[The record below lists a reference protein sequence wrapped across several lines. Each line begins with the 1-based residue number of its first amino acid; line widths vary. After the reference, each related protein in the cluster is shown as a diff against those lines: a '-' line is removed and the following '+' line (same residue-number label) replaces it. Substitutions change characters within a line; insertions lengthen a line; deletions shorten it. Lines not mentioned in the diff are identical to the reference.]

1 MSTITTSTEEVNRLI
16 AAMEPKNEEIES
28 LFSTLEAGIE
38 VTTEL
43 PPEERF
49 KKIISMEYI
58 LLLLRVKISA
68 EQCTVKKILTSP
80 SFKSVNVLSFFK
92 MRDTFLAS
100 NIQRLN
106 EIQDAIALLQKS
118 EYLKSSLNVYSRD

>member
-1 MSTITTSTEEVNRLI
+1 MSTITTSTEEVNQLI
-16 AAMEPKNEEIES
+16 AAMEPKNKEIES

-43 PPEERF
+43 PAEERF

-58 LLLLRVKISA
+58 LLSLRVKISA

-80 SFKSVNVLSFFK
+80 VIKTVNVLSFFK

-118 EYLKSSLNVYSRD
+118 EYLKSSLNVYYRD

>member
-58 LLLLRVKISA
+58 LLSLRVKISA